1 MMKYELK
8 IEADN
13 VDELLDLF
21 ANLKDRPINELPKA
35 SKVTVE
41 IGDDVEPEEA
51 AKPKKKRTKKEE
63 PAAPEIVEDAES
75 EPTEDAESEPT
86 EDAESVP
93 VVTLIDVQRKFKSKA
108 SGGNKAHLREIL
120 QHYGAGR
127 VSDLDPKDY
136 AAVMQ
141 ELDLV
146 EA

>member
-75 EPTEDAESEPT
+75 EPTEDAES
-86 EDAESVP
+86 VP